1 MRIKYIETV
10 GRWKDT
16 ESGFYSNGSPNEDL
30 ENEFFFK
37 KKALGHALIFNI
49 TYFSGV
55 G

>member
-30 ENEFFFK
+30 ENEIL

-55 G
+55 D